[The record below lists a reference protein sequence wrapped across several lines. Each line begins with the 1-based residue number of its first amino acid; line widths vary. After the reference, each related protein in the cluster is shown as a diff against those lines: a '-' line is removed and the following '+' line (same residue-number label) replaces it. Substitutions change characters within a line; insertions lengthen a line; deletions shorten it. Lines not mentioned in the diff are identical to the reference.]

1 MSHRNLAALAGLA
14 GLVLTGVPAA
24 AATPAAAPYAPDAP
38 TPDRAAPPSLTIT
51 TNGIGAPPVA
61 AGIVGGN
68 QRWLLDADHAWDQ
81 QAKQVRPRI
90 IELAKQ
96 AGIKAVRY
104 PGGTVANL
112 FDYRHAVGTPGCQ
125 TSGGFAFTQFAPI
138 PASKSAY
145 TLPRHDTLM
154 DGIGGRTNL
163 MLPMVN
169 TTPAQ
174 AKAFVRA
181 AAKATGQKSFVV
193 EIGNEPYLD
202 NQRYWRASD
211 PKVRL
216 EEYIKGGKR
225 VQPAGSGVYKNN
237 NGLFK
242 VSGCDLLHPESA
254 DGSANQVYRP
264 RFTPISLDPAPVITV
279 AGQTWRYVRS
289 LASHGAGARVF
300 TLDKARRTVRFGDGV
315 HGAKPSGTMRIKYA
329 AGRMPGFSDFYQAL
343 KSMDDVDVKV
353 CAGWGRPDFVTRMK
367 ALGRRYDCLGVHEYA
382 NISGVSEFPDVYR
395 KLMAEGDAETAEL
408 GQLRR
413 SMRAAGPGAASRFLI
428 VTEFGSLRPPYP
440 QQGQR
445 FLHDI
450 LLARLLAGQVANG
463 VPISNLS
470 NFASYFEK
478 YGAGADA
485 RFALSSRGYISRLF
499 KQLVGQRPVQVSG
512 SHDGVTVLGTRR
524 GAAAASLLVVNKRWS
539 AGYAP
544 EIRLPGR
551 DAPTCVGIRTL
562 RTDPK
567 TITRPDNADALPKSV
582 RPAKSVLWRA
592 GTTFRPALA
601 SHSITLLT
609 FRPKGTAP
617 CPTVTP

>member
-1 MSHRNLAALAGLA
+1 MSRPQLTVLAVLA
-14 GLVLTGVPAA
+14 GLVLTAVPAV
-24 AATPAAAPYAPDAP
+24 AAAPEPV
-38 TPDRAAPPSLTIT
+38 TPASAPPSLTIT

-81 QAKQVRPRI
+81 KAKQVRPRI

-202 NQRYWRASD
+202 NQRYWRSSD

-225 VQPAGSGVYKNN
+225 VQPAGSGIYKNN
-237 NGLFK
+237 NALFK
-242 VSGCDLLHPESA
+242 VSGCDLLRPESA

-279 AGQTWRYVRS
+279 AGQTWRHVRS

-353 CAGWGRPDFVTRMK
+353 CAGWGRPDFVARMRE
-367 ALGRRYDCLGVHEYA
+367 LGRRYDCVGVHEYA
-382 NISGVSEFPDVYR
+382 NISGVTEFPDVYR

-440 QQGQR
+440 QQGAR

-478 YGAGADA
+478 YGTGADA
-485 RFALSSRGYISRLF
+485 RFALSSRGYLSRLF

-524 GAAAASLLVVNKRWS
+524 GGAASLLVVNKRWS

-562 RTDPK
+562 RADPK
-567 TITRPDNADALPKSV
+567 TITRPGSADALPKSV
-582 RPAKSVLWRA
+582 RPARSVVWQA
-592 GTTFRPALA
+592 GTTFRPVFA

-609 FRPKGTAP
+609 FRPKGTGA
-617 CPTVTP
+617 CPAVTP